1 MGVVIESGLA
11 EFDEFFAP
19 SSTDMVD
26 GLIAQYR
33 QARQKISEVA
43 AFINAELN
51 SGASVI
57 DYFLEGNRTED
68 RGRLSLERS
77 AAQLFQEDGAIAALN
92 SAYWSKT
99 LDLTDI
105 YDAMPQKRRDEW
117 NKSLQN
123 PRGIKRSGFV
133 KSGDEWELPPLPEFT
148 EDTVRATLADLLCS
162 RQRFFAERVDGI
174 FRSLS
179 HEHITNSP
187 MGFGKRM
194 IIGYMLSYSS
204 IAYERAGY
212 INDLRCIIAK
222 FMGRDEPKHYA
233 SGRALELLRH
243 RWGEWVTYDGGA
255 LRIRLY
261 KKGTAHLEVHP
272 DMAWRLNQVLAH
284 LYPAAI
290 PSEFRQKPKRKQKDV
305 PLMQRPLPFAVV
317 ELLAGM
323 EQAYRVEKTD
333 SVRDPYRR
341 IHIPRAVAFDR
352 SAEEAGKHALVEA
365 EAVLESIGGVKA
377 KEGWFQFDYDPRE
390 VLDDIVAS
398 GCIPDQK
405 AHQFYP
411 TPAGLAQRAVE
422 LAEIG
427 PDDACLEPSAGTGG
441 LAEFMPKDKTTCI
454 EISELRC
461 AILEAKGYQARCADF
476 LKISALDD
484 PTGKTPWHDFDR
496 IVMNPP
502 FDQGRWQAHLEHAA
516 TLLQEGGRIVAILPS
531 GARNRVTLQGF
542 NLQWHGPFDN
552 QFPGASVSVVILAA
566 ERKA

>member
-1 MGVVIESGLA
+1 MAWGGSVMGAIIERGLA
-11 EFDEFFAP
+11 EFGEFFAP
-19 SSTDMVD
+19 SSADLVD

-33 QARQKISEVA
+33 QARQKITEVA
-43 AFINAELN
+43 AFVNDELN
-51 SGASVI
+51 SGASVL

-68 RGRLSLERS
+68 RGRMSLERS
-77 AAQLFQEDGAIAALN
+77 AAQLFQEEGAIAALN

-99 LDLTDI
+99 LGLTDV

-133 KSGDEWELPPLPEFT
+133 KPGDEWETPPLPEFT
-148 EDTVRATLADLLCS
+148 EDTVRATLADLLNS

-174 FRSLS
+174 FRNLS
-179 HEHITNSP
+179 HEHVTNSP

-194 IIGYMLSYSS
+194 IIGYMLSYGS

-233 SGRALELLRH
+233 SGRALELLRK
-243 RWGEWVTYDGGA
+243 RWGKWVSFDGGA

-261 KKGTAHLEVHP
+261 MKGTAHLEVHP

-290 PSEFRQKPKRKQKDV
+290 PSEFRQKPKRKPKDV
-305 PLMQRPLPFAVV
+305 PLMQRPLPFAVI

-323 EQAYRVEKTD
+323 EQAYRIEKTD
-333 SVRDPYRR
+333 SFRDPYRR
-341 IHIPRAVAFDR
+341 IHIPCAVAFDL
-352 SAEEAGKHALVEA
+352 SAKESGKHAIAEA
-365 EAVLESIGGVKA
+365 EAVLESIGGTKTT
-377 KEGWFQFDYDPRE
+377 EGWFQFDYDPRE

-411 TPAGLAQRAVE
+411 TPACLAQRAVE

-427 PDDACLEPSAGTGG
+427 PTDDVLEPSAGTGG
-441 LAEFMPKDKTTCI
+441 LADFMPKGRTTCI
-454 EISELRC
+454 EVSELRC
-461 AILEAKGYQARCADF
+461 AILKAKGYETRCADF
-476 LKISALDD
+476 LSITNVMA
-484 PTGKTPWHDFDR
+484 DR

-502 FDQGRWQAHLEHAA
+502 FDQGRWKAHLEHAA
-516 TLLQEGGRIVAILPS
+516 TVLRPGGRIVAILPA
-531 GARNRVTLQGF
+531 GARNSASLPGF
-542 NLQWHGPFDN
+542 SIKWHGPLDN
-552 QFPGASVSVVILAA
+552 QFPGASVSVVILVADRPA
-566 ERKA
+566 